1 LCHISELS
9 KQKVD
14 NISDFVKEGDKLA
27 VKLLSINEKGQ
38 LKLSHKATLE
48 D

>member
-1 LCHISELS
+1 MLFRS
-9 KQKVD
+9 QKVENTAD
-14 NISDFVKEGDKLA
+14 VVKEGDMLA

-48 D
+48 G